1 GIRVKILFQSQCL
14 VSPQDNT
21 FQRLAYLC
29 LRVSPQ
35 DNPFRQRIAEVLS
48 EDGEGNMTLDDFL
61 DKFSL
66 LMAFVDLEKTL
77 NKLKR
82 NEQMEDTVQMVCE
95 KVINKADLD
104 NDGRMSLATGKI
116 TPNLYLTV
124 LTWCTGR
131 IL

>member
-1 GIRVKILFQSQCL
+1 
-14 VSPQDNT
+14 T

-29 LRVSPQ
+29 LLPKRVSPQ

-82 NEQMEDTVQMVCE
+82 NKQMEDKVQRVCE

-104 NDGRMSLATGKI
+104 NDGRMWTTTRCLWTFIHGS
-116 TPNLYLTV
+116 
-124 LTWCTGR
+124 R
-131 IL
+131 S